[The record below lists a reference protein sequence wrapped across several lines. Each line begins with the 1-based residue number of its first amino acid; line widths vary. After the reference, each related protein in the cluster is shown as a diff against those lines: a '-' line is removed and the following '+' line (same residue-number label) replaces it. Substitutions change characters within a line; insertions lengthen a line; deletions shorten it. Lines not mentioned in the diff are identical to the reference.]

1 MKKLIILLLFPILT
15 FAQWTKQQSKAGEPS
30 YGLNI
35 PAFTKQ
41 LNAKKATV
49 PDASG
54 NLSQYALIEDFNFAD
69 DKIAKKYGLRS
80 FHGFDKDGRSISIAV
95 SKEGVEATITDSLQT
110 FVQPTGNGYKI
121 GRVESKRQ
129 FSCDVEE
136 RRVISDLTDRANNRF
151 TDWDPN
157 NFKENMSKVA
167 AVRGDITV
175 VRMAIAINFEGMKQI
190 GLTQAKGLA
199 YLNTLMT
206 VVNKQ
211 LRANNGVIGQLV
223 VGNEKL
229 LCMNS
234 DDPFTT
240 QDKWIGQS
248 QVFIDKVI
256 GSGNYDL
263 GHVLTIGV
271 GGNAGGIGTVT
282 NPTLKGSAY
291 SATPNMND
299 PYFFTDV
306 VVHEIGHQLGA
317 THTFSYKGVGVA
329 NMESG
334 SGCTAMSYAGI
345 AGANYNLQAHSY
357 PFFHGRSI
365 DQIAQT
371 LASKTSLGSI
381 NTGNRNPIITS
392 SIDRVV
398 EFDTPFSLSA
408 IATDPDGDELY
419 YQWDEIDP
427 TVIANTIPK
436 STNFSGSMF
445 ASVLPSKLNYRN
457 FYLRD
462 KWNVYP
468 TISRVCNFMLTVT
481 DGKGG
486 RAQQKVKVTF
496 VPPVPKVSN
505 APVLSIVP
513 GSLTKTSVKLQW
525 SIPVNF
531 PVTEYS
537 LYRNP
542 TCDNSEKAGS
552 SCENYLTKTANT
564 FITITFNAADKL
576 KGSVIYVVKGKNSD
590 GWRTEKSNSLLVEIP
605 K

>member
-1 MKKLIILLLFPILT
+1 MKKLLIILLFPILT
-15 FAQWTKQQSKAGEPS
+15 FAQWTKQQSKTGEPIHN
-30 YGLNI
+30 LNKKT
-35 PAFTKQ
+35 FTKQ
-41 LNAKKATV
+41 LNAKKATF
-49 PDASG
+49 PDADG

-69 DKIAKKYGLRS
+69 KKIAQKYGLRS

-110 FVQPTGNGYKI
+110 FVRPTVNGYKI
-121 GRVESKRQ
+121 GRVESKKE
-129 FSCDVEE
+129 FSCDVDE
-136 RRVISDLTDRANNRF
+136 RQVISDFTDRAKANQ
-151 TDWDPN
+151 
-157 NFKENMSKVA
+157 KA
-167 AVRGDITV
+167 AVVRGDITV
-175 VRMAIAINFEGMKQI
+175 IRMAIAINFEGMKQI

-206 VVNKQ
+206 AVNKQ

-229 LCMNS
+229 LCINS

-240 QDKWIGQS
+240 QDKWTVQS

-256 GSGNYDL
+256 GSENYDL

-291 SATPNMND
+291 SATPNMTD

-345 AGANYNLQAHSY
+345 AGANYNLQSHSY
-357 PFFHGRSI
+357 PFFHGQSI
-365 DQIAQT
+365 NQINQT
-371 LASKTSLGSI
+371 LGLKTSLGSI

-427 TVIANTIPK
+427 TVIAYTIPK
-436 STNFSGSMF
+436 PTNFSGSMF

-481 DGKGG
+481 DSKGG

-505 APVLSIVP
+505 APILSYFP
-513 GSLTKTSVKLQW
+513 GTLTKTSVKLQW

-531 PVTEYS
+531 STVGYS
-537 LYRNP
+537 LYKNP
-542 TCDNSEKAGS
+542 DVDDTSLKGNEK
-552 SCENYLTKTANT
+552 ENYQASTTNT
-564 FITITFNAADKL
+564 FITVTFNAADKL

-590 GWRTEKSNSLLVEIP
+590 GWRTEKSNSLLVDIP

>member
-1 MKKLIILLLFPILT
+1 MKKLLLLLLFPILT
-15 FAQWTKQQSKAGEPS
+15 FGQWTKQQSKTGEPL
-30 YGLNI
+30 YGLDVQKL
-35 PAFTKQ
+35 TKQ
-41 LNAKKATV
+41 LNAKKVTV
-49 PDASG
+49 PDSAG
-54 NLSQYALIEDFNFAD
+54 NLSQYALIEDFNFTD
-69 DKIAKKYGLRS
+69 SKIAQKYGLRS

-110 FVQPTGNGYKI
+110 FVQPTGSGYKI

-129 FSCDVEE
+129 FSCDVDE
-136 RRVISDLTDRANNRF
+136 RQVISDFTDRAKANQ
-151 TDWDPN
+151 
-157 NFKENMSKVA
+157 KVA
-167 AVRGDITV
+167 VVRGDLTV
-175 VRMAIAINFEGMKQI
+175 IRMAIAINFEGMKQI

-206 VVNKQ
+206 AINKQ
-211 LRANNGVIGQLV
+211 LRSDNGVIGQLV

-229 LCMNS
+229 LYLTAS
-234 DDPFTT
+234 DPYTNQT
-240 QDKWIGQS
+240 NWIKENQAN
-248 QVFIDKVI
+248 IDKVI
-256 GSGNYDL
+256 GSANYDL

-291 SATPNMND
+291 SATPDMND

-334 SGCTAMSYAGI
+334 SGCTAMAYAGI

-365 DQIAQT
+365 DQINQT
-371 LASKTSLGSI
+371 LGLKTSLGSI
-381 NTGNRNPIITS
+381 NTGNRNPIIIN

-408 IATDPDGDELY
+408 VATDADSDELY

-468 TISRVCNFMLTVT
+468 TISRTCNFMLTVT

-505 APVLSIVP
+505 APILSIVP

-542 TCDNSEKAGS
+542 TCDNSEKAGAA
-552 SCENYLTKTANT
+552 CENYLTKTANT

>member
-1 MKKLIILLLFPILT
+1 MKKLLIFLLFPILT
-15 FAQWTKQQSKAGEPS
+15 FGQWTQQQSKTGETL
-30 YGLNI
+30 YGLNV
-35 PAFTKQ
+35 PKLTKQ

-49 PDASG
+49 PDAAG

-95 SKEGVEATITDSLQT
+95 SKEGIEATIKDSLQT
-110 FVQPTGNGYKI
+110 FVRPAGNGYKI
-121 GRVESKRQ
+121 GRVESKRE
-129 FSCDVEE
+129 FSCDVDE
-136 RRVISDLTDRANNRF
+136 RRVISDFTDRA
-151 TDWDPN
+151 
-157 NFKENMSKVA
+157 KVSQKA
-167 AVRGDITV
+167 AVVRGDLTV

-206 VVNKQ
+206 AVNKQ
-211 LRANNGVIGQLV
+211 LRANNGVMGQLV

-229 LCMNS
+229 LCMNA

-240 QDKWIGQS
+240 QDKWTGQS

-371 LASKTSLGSI
+371 LASKTTLGSI

-419 YQWDEIDP
+419 YQWDQIDP

-505 APVLSIVP
+505 APILSYVP

-531 PVTEYS
+531 STVGYS
-537 LYRNP
+537 LYKNP
-542 TCDNSEKAGS
+542 EIDDNSLKGNTK
-552 SCENYLTKTANT
+552 ENYQASTTNT
-564 FITITFNAADKL
+564 FITVTFNAADKL
-576 KGSVIYVVKGKNSD
+576 KGTVIYVVKGKNSD